1 MTTPGW
7 SAAPPEVH
15 SALLCAGPGPGSL
28 LVAAETWTTLS
39 AAYASVAEELTAVLA
54 GMQAGMWDGPTA
66 ECCVAAYAPYAAWL
80 LQASADSAQAAAAH
94 EAAATAY
101 VSALAT
107 MPTLAE
113 LAANHATH
121 AVLVATNFFGLNT
134 IPIALNEADYVRMW
148 VQAATT
154 MSVYEMSTAALL
166 SSVPC
171 TSPAPVIVKPGA
183 AIAGN
188 VARAAALPDPIDRLL
203 NELLLLIVSEWF
215 NSVLAI
221 FESFLLILWGPEF
234 FIKAL
239 WFLLTGHFGAALVL
253 LENYLLIWY
262 FFPLSL
268 AWPVLTDP
276 LIVAGAILEWILGGA
291 GFGLIPALST
301 SVAGGMALST
311 ATLAAADS
319 SVAALTAAPAAGGAV
334 GTLGPL
340 AGASAVLPQ
349 APLVSAVTT
358 GGAPGISASVAAAD
372 QGAAVMGFAGTV
384 PAGAA
389 VPAAGLATIGGAES
403 AGGAR
408 VPMLP
413 TGWEPGSL
421 DAAHTV
427 LASV

>member
-1 MTTPGW
+1 MASRPAMPPW
-7 SAAPPEVH
+7 SRRRSQVVRSDGAAVVGVAAGGAFCIT
-15 SALLCAGPGPGSL
+15 SYGPGPGSL
-28 LVAAETWTTLS
+28 QAAAQTWAALS
-39 AAYASVAEELTAVLA
+39 AEYGSVAEELTAVLA
-54 GMQAGMWDGPTA
+54 AMQAGTWDGPTA
-66 ECCVAAYAPYAAWL
+66 GCCIAAYAPYTAWL
-80 LQASADSAQAAAAH
+80 LQASADSTQAAAAH

-107 MPTLAE
+107 MPTLGE

-134 IPIALNEADYVRMW
+134 IPIALTEADYARMW
-148 VQAATT
+148 IQAATT

-239 WFLLTGHFGAALVL
+239 WFLLTGHFAAALVL

-268 AWPVLTDP
+268 AWQVLTDP

-301 SVAGGMALST
+301 SVAGEWRCRRLRW
-311 ATLAAADS
+311 L
-319 SVAALTAAPAAGGAV
+319 
-334 GTLGPL
+334 
-340 AGASAVLPQ
+340 
-349 APLVSAVTT
+349 
-358 GGAPGISASVAAAD
+358 
-372 QGAAVMGFAGTV
+372 
-384 PAGAA
+384 
-389 VPAAGLATIGGAES
+389 
-403 AGGAR
+403 
-408 VPMLP
+408 LP
-413 TGWEPGSL
+413 TRAWL
-421 DAAHTV
+421 R
-427 LASV
+427 